1 MDDMAEQLNL
11 EQALSVARRAAEAG
25 GRAAV
30 EHFDR
35 GIKKETKADGSF
47 VTAADLAAE
56 KAILNIICGAF
67 PEHSVLS
74 EESGV
79 QQGDPSLRWIVDPL
93 DGTHRF
99 ARGLRFWG
107 PLIALVRNDTVIAGA
122 MSMPVVHETYW
133 AAEGEGCWCNG
144 SRCTVSKVDD
154 WAGANLSLG
163 GIDRLLDT
171 TAGDGMMRLI
181 KSCDYTI
188 AGGDLSGVSL
198 LLKGE
203 AEAWLEAGVQTWDV
217 APMQVMVREAGGVF
231 TDIAGADTIATG
243 SACATNAA
251 LATHVRSA
259 LGIA

>member
-1 MDDMAEQLNL
+1 MAEPLDL

-25 GRAAV
+25 GQASL

-35 GIKKETKADGSF
+35 GIAKETKADGSF

-56 KAILNIICGAF
+56 KAILSIICGAF

-79 QQGDPSLRWIVDPL
+79 QEGDPSLRWIVDPL

-107 PLIALVRNDTVIAGA
+107 PLIALVREDTVIAGA
-122 MSMPVVHETYW
+122 MSMPVVSETYW
-133 AAEGEGCWCNG
+133 AAEGLGCWCNG
-144 SRCTVSKVDD
+144 SRCSVSDVSD
-154 WAGANLSLG
+154 WPSANLSLG
-163 GIDRLLDT
+163 GIDRILKT
-171 TAGDGMMRLI
+171 NAGDGMMDLI
-181 KSCDYTI
+181 NTCDYTI

-231 TDIAGADTIATG
+231 TDIAGVDTIATG
-243 SACATNAA
+243 SACATNSA
-251 LATHVRSA
+251 LSEHVRST
-259 LGIA
+259 LGIG